1 MGFEVRLSWVQLL
14 TLLSRIISQQVLS
27 LLLNYV
33 CPFWLGMAIR
43 VTNYTKQ
50 LPYKEE
56 KLIWL
61 TVLQV

>member
-14 TLLSRIISQQVLS
+14 TLLSRIILQQVLS

-33 CPFWLGMAIR
+33 CPFWLGVVIH